1 MRVRLPIWRREAVGS
16 ALACRL
22 LRPPSAPLSVP
33 HASASSLDTRMADG
47 VTGVC
52 CGLRAFH
59 FADRLRAGAG
69 RRSGSGRR
77 PGRVRWGRPLLSR
90 PRGAFGSGA
99 AAEAPAAVD
108 VLSRPR
114 IRSSRGRAGVL
125 VGMDGCEVRLTVIR
139 VPVRARV
146 SRVCPGSPYNV
157 CVFSSKLV
165 SRNTQV
171 PKQTQPRPEYS
182 SNQPIWKEPPSFLK
196 YLLACVFLHLT
207 EASKQSG
214 FACLLAH

>member
-1 MRVRLPIWRREAVGS
+1 MVLWPQRRSVCASVCRSGAEAVGS

-125 VGMDGCEVRLTVIR
+125 VGMDGCEVRLCD
-139 VPVRARV
+139 PCARARPCVPCV
-146 SRVCPGSPYNV
+146 SRLPLQCM
-157 CVFSSKLV
+157 CLF
-165 SRNTQV
+165 
-171 PKQTQPRPEYS
+171 KQTS
-182 SNQPIWKEPPSFLK
+182 
-196 YLLACVFLHLT
+196 
-207 EASKQSG
+207 
-214 FACLLAH
+214 

>member
-1 MRVRLPIWRREAVGS
+1 MYEYMVPVLYRYLAHARLRLSRLVVSTLELIGGSGRTGHRRPLRVCKR
-16 ALACRL
+16 
-22 LRPPSAPLSVP
+22 
-33 HASASSLDTRMADG
+33 
-47 VTGVC
+47 VC
-52 CGLRAFH
+52 CARLHLGLH

-125 VGMDGCEVRLTVIR
+125 VGMDGCEVRLCD
-139 VPVRARV
+139 PCARARPCVPCV
-146 SRVCPGSPYNV
+146 SRLPLQCM
-157 CVFSSKLV
+157 CLF
-165 SRNTQV
+165 
-171 PKQTQPRPEYS
+171 KQTS
-182 SNQPIWKEPPSFLK
+182 
-196 YLLACVFLHLT
+196 
-207 EASKQSG
+207 
-214 FACLLAH
+214 